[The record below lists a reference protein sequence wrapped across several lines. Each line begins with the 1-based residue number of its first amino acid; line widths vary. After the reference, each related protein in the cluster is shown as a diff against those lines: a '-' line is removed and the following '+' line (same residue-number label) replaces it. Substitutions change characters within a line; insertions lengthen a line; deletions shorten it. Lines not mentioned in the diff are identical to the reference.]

1 MNRFEG
7 HEWCGITKRNLSFL
21 IIDILARSSVIFLAL
36 FSIIFFLSAIAANAQ
51 NTPVSNLERL
61 MPKIDL
67 VAIYPDAD
75 HIGDPQGSPMASPA
89 YGTSGEIIGYV
100 FINTDYVP
108 TIGYSGKPIHVAV
121 AMDIEGNIQGA
132 SLLEHS
138 EPIVL
143 IGIPNSK
150 IKAFIDSYVG
160 LNAITLSGSTSN
172 DLPVDIV
179 SGATV
184 TVIVIDVSIKR
195 SAVLLA
201 QSRNIGNLKEM
212 TKSGASLRSE
222 ITDISDWE
230 TMLGDGSVRRLLLS
244 NGDIDQAFIDLGDAK
259 AIARPEKG
267 APDEVFIDLYTGLA
281 SQPAIGR
288 TLLGE
293 REYNNLTNRLGE
305 NQHAI
310 LIMANGQYSYR
321 GSGFVRGG
329 IFDRFQVIQGT
340 KSWLFRDKAYKNI
353 GALSNGPTFSEVG
366 LFRLPDDG
374 SFDPTEPWRVQLL
387 IQRAIGPIKKTFV
400 IRSLDY
406 ILPPHY
412 INSASRVEPAPAADV
427 IYSGE
432 KEITI
437 SPIIK
442 AIWLAKKTQVVVVTI
457 ALFVLTAVFYGQ
469 LQLAANPKWLRRIRL
484 SFLLFSLGWLGL
496 YANAQL
502 SVVNVIT
509 FSKAFIGS
517 FKWDYFLMDPLL
529 FLLWGSVA
537 AAMILW
543 GRGVF
548 CGWLCPFGALQELL
562 NMAAKKVGIRQI
574 QVPWA
579 LHEIML
585 SFKYLIFLGLFG
597 LSLYSMGLAERFAE
611 IEPFK
616 TAIVLK
622 FAREWPYVIY
632 ALTLLSIGLVIERFY
647 CRYIC
652 PLGAALA
659 IPARLHTNDW
669 LKRYFMCGNPC
680 QRCANECMVQA
691 IRPDGQIHPNECI
704 NCMHCQ
710 ELYSCSTRCPVMVE
724 KQKRTEKRLRSA
736 AKSTSKSVT
745 NSQVN

>member
-1 MNRFEG
+1 MNQFEK
-7 HEWCGITKRNLSFL
+7 HEWCSITKRILGFL
-21 IIDILARSSVIFLAL
+21 IMDNFTRSSVIFLTL
-36 FSIIFFLSAIAANAQ
+36 FSIIFFLSATAANAQ

-75 HIGDPQGSPMASPA
+75 HIGDPQGSPKASPA
-89 YGTSGEIIGYV
+89 YGASGEVIGYV
-100 FINTDYVP
+100 FVNTDYVP

-143 IGIPNSK
+143 VGIPNSK

-160 LNAITLSGSTSN
+160 LNAITLSSSTSN

-212 TKSGASLRSE
+212 TRSGASLRSE

-230 TMLGDGSVRRLLLS
+230 TMLEEGSVRRLLLT
-244 NGDIDQAFIDLGDAK
+244 NHDVDQAFIDLGNAK

-267 APDEVFIDLYTGLA
+267 EPDEAFIDLYTGLA
-281 SQPAIGR
+281 SQPSIGR

-293 REYNNLTNRLGE
+293 REYNNLADRLAD

-329 IFDRFQVIQGT
+329 IFDRFQIIQGT

-353 GALSNGPTFSEVG
+353 GNLSDGPAFSEVG

-387 IQRAIGPIKKTFV
+387 IQRAIGPIEKTFV
-400 IRSLDY
+400 IRSLNY
-406 ILPPHY
+406 ILPPRY
-412 INSASRVEPAPAADV
+412 IASVSIAEPAAASEVMYNGDV
-427 IYSGE
+427 
-432 KEITI
+432 EITI
-437 SPIIK
+437 SPIIQT
-442 AIWLAKKTQVVVVTI
+442 IWTAKKTQVVILAI
-457 ALFVLTAVFYGQ
+457 ALILLTAIFYGQ
-469 LQLAANPKWLRRIRL
+469 IQLAARPKWLMRVRF
-484 SFLLFSLGWLGL
+484 SFLLFSLVWLGW

-502 SVVNVIT
+502 SVVNVLI
-509 FSKAFIGS
+509 FLKAFIGT
-517 FKWDYFLMDPLL
+517 FNWNYFMMDPLL
-529 FLLWGSVA
+529 FILWGAVA

-548 CGWLCPFGALQELL
+548 CGWLCPFGALQEIL
-562 NMAAKKVGIRQI
+562 NMAAKKIKIPQYK
-574 QVPWA
+574 VPWA
-579 LHEIML
+579 LHELLL
-585 SFKYLIFLGLFG
+585 SVKYLVFLGLFG
-597 LSLYSMGLAERFAE
+597 LSFYSIGLAEQVAE

-616 TAIVLK
+616 TAIILK

-659 IPARLHTNDW
+659 IPARLRTNDW
-669 LKRYFMCGNPC
+669 LKRYFMCGNSC

-710 ELYSCSTRCPVMVE
+710 ELYSCSTRCPVMTE

-736 AKSTSKSVT
+736 ALSTSKSV
-745 NSQVN
+745 NES